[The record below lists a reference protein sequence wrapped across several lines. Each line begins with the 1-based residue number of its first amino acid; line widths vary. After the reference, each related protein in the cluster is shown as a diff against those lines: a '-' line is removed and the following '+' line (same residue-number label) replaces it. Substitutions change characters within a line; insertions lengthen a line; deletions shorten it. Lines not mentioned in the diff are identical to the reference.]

1 MSSRS
6 SITDFPESLPESVL
20 IGRVRRPHGV
30 RGEVVVEVL
39 SDVPNRFRPG
49 AEVWLLP
56 PSGGRR
62 SATISRVSKPS
73 RVMRIEFEGVEDRDA
88 AELLRGA
95 EILIA
100 RKSVPAAPAGSYYF
114 FELVGCRCWDESEG
128 DLGVVAEIVE
138 DGGGLLL
145 RIESVEEELLVPFV
159 ESYLRQ
165 IDIEA
170 RRIDFRLP
178 EGLIETCVYRS

>member
-6 SITDFPESLPESVL
+6 SKPDFPESLPESVL

-30 RGEVVVEVL
+30 HGEVVVEVL

-49 AEVWLLP
+49 VEVWISP
-56 PSGGRR
+56 ASGARR
-62 SATISRVSKPS
+62 SATISKVSKPS
-73 RVMRIEFEGVEDRDA
+73 GVMRIQFEDIEDRDE

-95 EILIA
+95 EIEIA
-100 RKSVPAAPAGSYYF
+100 RKSVPEAPEGSYYF
-114 FELVGCRCWDESEG
+114 FELVGCRCRDESEG
-128 DLGVVAEIVE
+128 DLGIVVEVVE

-145 RIESVEEELLVPFV
+145 RIESEREELLVPFV

-170 RRIDFRLP
+170 RRIDFHLP
-178 EGLIETCVYRS
+178 KGLVETCVFRS